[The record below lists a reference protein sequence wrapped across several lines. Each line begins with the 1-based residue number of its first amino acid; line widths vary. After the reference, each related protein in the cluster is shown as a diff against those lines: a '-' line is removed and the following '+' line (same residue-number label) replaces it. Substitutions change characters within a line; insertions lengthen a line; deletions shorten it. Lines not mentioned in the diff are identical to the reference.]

1 MVRISIVND
10 MLAILCCSP
19 GLRGWGS
26 GQRAALRFEN
36 LPPRAIRPRAPGAS
50 LSGGAVAAL
59 FRCGHSSRDGGQ
71 QLIGPL
77 DLVFDANAIVEA
89 LGFGQDRQRLF
100 PHRSEERRVGKECVC
115 TGSPRGWPS

>member
-59 FRCGHSSRDGGQ
+59 FRRGRSSRDGGQ

-77 DLVFDANAIVEA
+77 DLVFDANELVEA
-89 LGFGQDRQRLF
+89 LGLGQDRQRLF
-100 PHRSEERRVGKECVC
+100 QHR
-115 TGSPRGWPS
+115 TGVFGGGVFTSVEQNG